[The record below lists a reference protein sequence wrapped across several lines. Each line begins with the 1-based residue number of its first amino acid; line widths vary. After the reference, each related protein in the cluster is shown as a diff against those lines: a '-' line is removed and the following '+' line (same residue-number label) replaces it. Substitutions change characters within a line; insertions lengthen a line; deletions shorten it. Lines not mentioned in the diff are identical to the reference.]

1 MELFINESGELQ
13 APALVFLHGSG
24 VAGWM
29 WESQMIYFR
38 DYRVIVPD
46 LPGHG
51 RSEAVPFLS
60 IHNAALKVMA
70 DIHELIGTEKIILIG
85 FSLGAQI
92 AVEILSHWPDRVDSA
107 VIISPL
113 VKPLKYKKLALAV
126 SKMSFGLI
134 KSRFFSRLQAKS
146 LFIPKC
152 QFQRYYED
160 SNLITRDN
168 LIRMLVANMSY
179 TIPESF
185 PHAAVRTLVMAGG
198 REKKFMIESIT
209 DLAHMNRNC
218 TGYQLP
224 GMKHGL
230 PFIAPDLLNEILH
243 GFIDNVHLNKHKKLK
258 RVI

>member
-13 APALVFLHGSG
+13 APALVFLHGGG

-29 WESQMIYFR
+29 WESQMAYFKE
-38 DYRVIVPD
+38 YRVIVPD
-46 LPGHG
+46 LPAHG
-51 RSEAVPFLS
+51 RSAAVPFLS

-70 DIHELIGTEKIILIG
+70 DIYELIGTEKIILIG

-92 AVEILSHWPDRVDSA
+92 ALEILSHWPDRVDSA

-113 VKPLKYKKLALAV
+113 VKPIKYKKLVLAA
-126 SKMSFGLI
+126 SQMTFGLI
-134 KSRFFSRLQAKS
+134 KNRYFSRLQAKS
-146 LFIPKC
+146 LFVPKS

-160 SNLITRDN
+160 SMLMTRDN
-168 LIRMLVANMSY
+168 LIRILDANMSY
-179 TIPESF
+179 TIPESY
-185 PHAAVRTLVMAGG
+185 PHAAVRTLALAGG
-198 REKKFMIESIT
+198 REKRCMIESIT
-209 DLAHMNRNC
+209 DLVQMNRSC